1 MRIVRIIF
9 GWSTLAFF
17 TLILGCGDR
26 PPPPRYL
33 VGAYY
38 YLWYPRHFQKER
50 YLRRV
55 LDPPQTPVLGIY
67 RSEDPETVEKQIAWC
82 SRFGIDFLAVSWWP
96 NRPVLDRTLRA
107 GLLEAENLAD
117 IRWCIFY
124 ETQDLGIDWAS
135 GTIIWTEQ
143 KIARLLADLHSFADD
158 YFPHPAYLKIDGRPV
173 IILYLTRN
181 FHGSGAEVLGR
192 VREEM
197 RQRGVDLFI
206 IGDEV
211 FWKVAAAGPDQSAP
225 PTWTE
230 IPQKSRIELFDAISS
245 YNMYES
251 RRHDHQGYGSQS
263 RYLSEVEEK
272 YGQYRAAAGDRTVF
286 IPNLIPGY
294 NDRPY
299 RIRRD
304 HYPIPRQWAKGEA
317 EGSLFSIAFDRL
329 GLNFVDSK
337 LPIILITSFN
347 EWIEDTAIEPLSPAP
362 PTDRDLSPEGDLCT
376 RGYSYPGFGQTYLEI
391 IRDKVVAVSGRVTR
405 GEGTPRAGV
414 IVEGWQGGEIRAVA
428 TTDQAG
434 YYRLSRFSMG
444 PGEYRVGIQGGEEW
458 ENLQV
463 DPERTVTGIDFR
475 H

>member
-1 MRIVRIIF
+1 MRIVRIIC
-9 GWSTLAFF
+9 GWSALVSLA
-17 TLILGCGDR
+17 LILGCAEH

-38 YLWYPRHFQKER
+38 YLWYPRHFQKKR
-50 YLRRV
+50 YLRRA
-55 LDPPQTPVLGIY
+55 LDPPQVPVLGIY
-67 RSEDPETVEKQIAWC
+67 RSGAAKTVEKQIAWC

-96 NRPVLDRTLRA
+96 NRPALDWTLRA
-107 GLLEAENLAD
+107 GLLAAENLTD

-124 ETQDLGIDWAS
+124 ETQDLGIDRAS
-135 GTIIWTEQ
+135 GTIIWNEQ
-143 KIARLLADLHSFADD
+143 KIARLLTDLHSFADD
-158 YFPHPAYLKIDGRPV
+158 YFPHPSYLKIAGRPV

-197 RQRGVDLFI
+197 RRRGVDLFI

-211 FWKVAAAGPDQSAP
+211 FWKVAAAGPDPSAP

-230 IPQKSRIELFDAISS
+230 TPQKRRIELFDAITS

-251 RRHDHQGYGSQS
+251 RRLDHQGYGSQS
-263 RYLSEVEEK
+263 RYLPEVEEK
-272 YGQYRAAAGDRTVF
+272 YRQYRAVAGDQTVF

-299 RIRRD
+299 RMRRD

-329 GLNFVDSK
+329 GLNFADPK

-347 EWIEDTAIEPLSPAP
+347 EWIEDTAIEPLSAAP

-376 RGYSYPGFGQTYLEI
+376 QGYLYSGFGRTYLEI
-391 IRDKVVAVSGRVTR
+391 IRDKVVAVSGRVT
-405 GEGTPRAGV
+405 GEGGIPRAGV
-414 IVEGWQGGEIRAVA
+414 IVEGRQGGEIRAEA
-428 TTDQAG
+428 ATDQAG
-434 YYRLSRFSMG
+434 YYRLSRFSMRT
-444 PGEYRVGIQGGEEW
+444 GEYRVGIQGGGEW
-458 ENLQV
+458 KNLLV
-463 DPERTVTGIDFR
+463 DPEQTVTGIDFR